1 MKKIK
6 NIDKDNILKLCEQYE
21 WTEDE
26 YIQELINR
34 ANLSSSEQRLFKMYA
49 IDCNSNY
56 NELARKLNGSKY
68 IVRKEIHRI
77 RTKIIKTNNKF

>member
-1 MKKIK
+1 MKKINNNDK
-6 NIDKDNILKLCEQYE
+6 ENIMKICEEYE

-26 YIQELINR
+26 YISQLINR
-34 ANLSSSEQRLFKMYA
+34 ANLSCSEQRLFKMYA

-77 RTKIIKTNNKF
+77 RKKIIKTNNKF